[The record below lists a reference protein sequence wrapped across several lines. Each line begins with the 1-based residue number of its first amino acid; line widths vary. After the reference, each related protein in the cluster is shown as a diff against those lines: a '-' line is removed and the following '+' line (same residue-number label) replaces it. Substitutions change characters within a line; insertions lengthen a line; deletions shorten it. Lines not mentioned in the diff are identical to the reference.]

1 MGPRQVPMMVT
12 TPGRCEGLG
21 RGGVDLEVQELAALE
36 SHPRLHHV
44 VRVTPAKQILAS
56 GETAPTIKYPG
67 GAWGGGGQGTGV
79 SHGGRSPE
87 VGANGLHGGAVGE
100 VQQ

>member
-1 MGPRQVPMMVT
+1 MMVGAA

-36 SHPRLHHV
+36 SHPCLHHV
-44 VRVTPAKQILAS
+44 IRVPPAKQIPAS

-67 GAWGGGGQGTGV
+67 GTWGGGQGIGKGSHMVAAAQRWELMDCTGEP
-79 SHGGRSPE
+79 SERCSSRSM
-87 VGANGLHGGAVGE
+87 
-100 VQQ
+100 